1 LHPELKNS
9 KSNKDKNKSN
19 KNNNKSK
26 DESTKAVM
34 SALAYNSGD
43 LSLEKNNKEGH
54 ITPELILDSGASEYY
69 TYNRDW
75 FLNYNKI
82 SNKSI
87 KTASSHAFLVI
98 GQGDIPIKIANNS
111 SYIDVIIKGVFY
123 VPGLKAILISS
134 KELTNKG

>member
-19 KNNNKSK
+19 KNDNKFK
-26 DESTKAVM
+26 DESTKTVI

-43 LSLEKNNKEGH
+43 LSLEKNNKEGY
-54 ITPELILDSGASEYY
+54 ITLELILDSGASEHYI
-69 TYNRDW
+69 YNRDW

-87 KTASSHAFLVI
+87 KTTSGHALLVI
-98 GQGDIPIKIANNS
+98 SQGDIPIKITNNS
-111 SYIDVIIKGVFY
+111 SYTNMIIKGVFY
-123 VPGLKAILISS
+123 VPGLKL
-134 KELTNKG
+134 L